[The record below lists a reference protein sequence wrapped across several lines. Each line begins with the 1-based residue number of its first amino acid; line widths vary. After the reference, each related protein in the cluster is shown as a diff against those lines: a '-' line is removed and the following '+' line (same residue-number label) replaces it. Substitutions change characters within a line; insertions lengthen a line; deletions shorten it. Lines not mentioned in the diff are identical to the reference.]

1 MSDKRREL
9 EAEIERVQGEID
21 NWEPDPDDYT
31 EQYEDMLR
39 ETCGPVMIGSLEY
52 DVAMVLKEVDPTAY
66 RCGMN
71 DWLDG
76 ELKEGTI
83 EPDELK
89 DELAELEDELA
100 DVEDEEEKD
109 EEGAEA

>member
-1 MSDKRREL
+1 MGGTRAEL
-9 EAEIERVQGEID
+9 ESEIERVQGEID
-21 NWEPDPDDYT
+21 AWEPDPDDYT
-31 EQYEDMLR
+31 EQYDDMLR

-76 ELKEGTI
+76 EQKDRNI

-89 DELAELEDELA
+89 DELTELEDELA
-100 DVEDEEEKD
+100 DCEDD
-109 EEGAEA
+109 EGAEA